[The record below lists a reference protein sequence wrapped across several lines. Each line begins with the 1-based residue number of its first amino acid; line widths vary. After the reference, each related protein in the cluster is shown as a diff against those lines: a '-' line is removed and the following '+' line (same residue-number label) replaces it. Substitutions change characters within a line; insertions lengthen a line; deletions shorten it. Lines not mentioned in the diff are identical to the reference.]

1 MEWVIR
7 LGADEGD
14 VLGVGSED
22 VVREGEREAGGEG
35 VGAVGRGGGGE
46 VGEAG
51 AGAGGWGAAFEDEV
65 VVAVERGGGFAVDG
79 LAGEEQGGD
88 VAVGVEVVRVLRL
101 VADVSL
107 GFCVRGRRSGHVFP
121 LPGDLVGA
129 DEHEAVDFGF
139 ELEGQGEKTAGVDGI
154 AFGRGAGFVGVAG
167 CVDDKA

>member
-35 VGAVGRGGGGE
+35 VGVGGRGGGGE
-46 VGEAG
+46 VGEAV
-51 AGAGGWGAAFEDEV
+51 AGGWGAAFEDEV
-65 VVAVERGGGFAVDG
+65 VVAVEQGGGFAVDG

-88 VAVGVEVVRVLRL
+88 VAVGLEVVRVLRL

-107 GFCVRGRRSGHVFP
+107 GFCVRGRRFGHVFP
-121 LPGDLVGA
+121 LPGDRVGA
-129 DEHEAVDFGF
+129 DEHEAVDLGS
-139 ELEGQGEKTAGVDGI
+139 ELEGQGEKTAGVGGI
-154 AFGRGAGFVGVAG
+154 AFGRGAGFMGVAG